1 MATEKRLN
9 NIFLSASIPSPDRD
23 RQFYDTA
30 DIIAI
35 RDAVKALASVVIPNA
50 NLVWGGHPSITPLI
64 KYVLEQTNMDVNEHM
79 TLYQSLFFEN
89 EFIEDNSAFRN
100 IIFTPKQETL
110 KESIDSMRLKMIGEN
125 MFSVGV
131 FIGGMEGI
139 FDEYNLF
146 KEKHPDALI
155 IPLASTGGASRILCE
170 KIQFEQKERLTN
182 DYAYMVL
189 FRDLLQR
196 YIDSI

>member
-23 RQFYDTA
+23 RRFYDTA

-50 NLVWGGHPSITPLI
+50 NLIWGGHPSITPLI
-64 KYVLEQTNMDVNEHM
+64 KHVLEQTNIDVNEHM
-79 TLYQSLFFEN
+79 ILYQSLFLED
-89 EFIEDNSAFRN
+89 EFIKDNSTFRN
-100 IIFTPKQETL
+100 IIFTPKQKTH

-139 FDEYNLF
+139 FDEYKLF
-146 KEKHPDALI
+146 KEKHPGALI

-170 KIQFEQKERLTN
+170 EIQFEHKERLIN

-189 FRDLLQR
+189 FRDLLTG
-196 YIDSI
+196 YID

>member
-9 NIFLSASIPSPDRD
+9 NIFLSASIPSPDRE
-23 RQFYDTA
+23 RRFYDTA

-35 RDAVKALASVVIPNA
+35 RDAVKALASVVIPKA
-50 NLVWGGHPSITPLI
+50 NLIWGGHPSITPLI
-64 KYVLEQTNMDVNEHM
+64 KYVLEQTNANVNEHM

-89 EFIEDNSAFRN
+89 EFIEDNSAFSN
-100 IIFTPKQETL
+100 IIFTPKQDTL

-125 MFSVGV
+125 IFSVGV

-139 FDEYNLF
+139 FDEYYLF
-146 KEKHPDALI
+146 KEKHPNALI
-155 IPLASTGGASRILCE
+155 IPLASTGGASRVLCE
-170 KIQFEQKERLTN
+170 EIQFDHNERLTN

-189 FRDLLQR
+189 FRDLLKG